1 MPRKLAI
8 SQILE
13 NTAALKTNKEKV
25 EYLRQNDNSALRM
38 VLQYAMD
45 NRVKWLLPEGA
56 PPYKPNNNLDQE
68 GMLYSEARRLYLF
81 IEGGNPNLT
90 KLKREMLFIDLIQS
104 VHPKDA
110 ELLISIK
117 EKKLPYKGITKKLV
131 NEAFPG
137 LVYE

>member
-8 SQILE
+8 SQIIE
-13 NTAALKTNKEKV
+13 NASTLKTAQEKV
-25 EYLRQNDNSALRM
+25 AYLRQNDSSALRM

-45 NRVKWLLPEGA
+45 NRVKWALPEGV
-56 PPYKPNNNLDQE
+56 PPYKPNPNIDQE

-110 ELLISIK
+110 ELLLSIK
-117 EKKLPYKGITKKLV
+117 EKKLPHKGLTKKIV